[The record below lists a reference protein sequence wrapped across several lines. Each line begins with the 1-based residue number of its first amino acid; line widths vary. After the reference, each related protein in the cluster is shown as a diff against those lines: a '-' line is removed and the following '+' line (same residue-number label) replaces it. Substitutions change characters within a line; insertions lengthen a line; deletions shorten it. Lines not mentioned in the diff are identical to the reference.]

1 MAAIHQVRS
10 FDTQH
15 ETRDADAHIDERV
28 ARVPLFR
35 YELPSMAAPQGSGT
49 SLFKFEPTYVEK
61 LILKQWEPRFKANP
75 DLKPRRT
82 AVDDY
87 LPQWRDITNLD
98 EERSRLAETYG
109 TDRNGVAWVD
119 LIYPGERL
127 WDEIKKVGQFITRR
141 TGQFHSTYV
150 KGTEQKIPDDATSF
164 DLLSTD
170 DLIVKDVDPEGEV
183 IETEQSMAAKEEN
196 ERAKQAR
203 IAANAER
210 QRKLAERMAKDKA
223 RDDRFAEARAKA
235 EQTTQ
240 TPAPSQE

>member
-1 MAAIHQVRS
+1 MAAIHSVKS
-10 FDTQH
+10 FDAQH
-15 ETRDADAHIDERV
+15 ETRESDAHIDERV

-35 YELPSMAAPQGSGT
+35 YELPSQQAPSGSGT
-49 SLFKFEPTYVEK
+49 SLFKFEPQYVEK

-75 DLKPRRT
+75 SLKPIRT

-87 LPQWRDITNLD
+87 LPQWRDITSID

-109 TDRNGVAWVD
+109 TDRTGVAWVD

-127 WDEIKKVGQFITRR
+127 WDEIKKCGQFITRR
-141 TGQFHSTYV
+141 TGTFHSSYV
-150 KGTEQKIPDDATSF
+150 PGTEQKIPDGSTSY

-170 DLIVKDVDPEGEV
+170 DLIVKDVDPEGEIV
-183 IETEQSMAAKEEN
+183 ETEQSQQAKEEE
-196 ERAKQAR
+196 ERSRQAR

-223 RDDRFAEARAKA
+223 RQDRFQEAAAAAQRTH
-235 EQTTQ
+235 E
-240 TPAPSQE
+240 TPAPQE